1 MSSEAPYTNHTSNVL
16 PPSSSPP
23 RFSIV
28 TLVVIYRR
36 RRPLRGPLYD
46 GSTIPEACTEQD
58 IRVRDQALFEQNNG
72 ESGAIEARKEE
83 LADVLH
89 AREVEGG
96 VNFVED
102 IHRGRFELKDMMSE
116 SAISDLHG

>member
-58 IRVRDQALFEQNNG
+58 VRVCEHTFERDNDELGAL
-72 ESGAIEARKEE
+72 EAGT
-83 LADVLH
+83 D
-89 AREVEGG
+89 G
-96 VNFVED
+96 
-102 IHRGRFELKDMMSE
+102 
-116 SAISDLHG
+116 